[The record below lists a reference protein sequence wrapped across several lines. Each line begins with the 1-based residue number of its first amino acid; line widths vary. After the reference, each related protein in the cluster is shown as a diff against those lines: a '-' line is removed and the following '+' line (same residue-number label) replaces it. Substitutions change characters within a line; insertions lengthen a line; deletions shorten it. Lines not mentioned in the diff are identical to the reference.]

1 MENVY
6 SRFLLKTEE
15 DVRNRTKKL
24 MDRLKE
30 NDDVENMSD
39 EKFEEKRLSYG
50 LATDLIEE
58 NKLLCQI
65 IIDIANKQDIILEKL
80 EKLENRA

>member
-1 MENVY
+1 M
-6 SRFLLKTEE
+6 
-15 DVRNRTKKL
+15 
-24 MDRLKE
+24 
-30 NDDVENMSD
+30 ENMSD

>member
-1 MENVY
+1 MTNDY
-6 SRFLLKTEE
+6 LKMLLKKEE
-15 DVRNRTKKL
+15 DVRNRTKQLVK
-24 MDRLKE
+24 RSKE
-30 NDDVENMSD
+30 NVDVENMSD
-39 EKFEEKRLSYG
+39 SEFEEKRFSYG

-58 NKLLCQI
+58 NKLLCCI

>member
-15 DVRNRTKKL
+15 DVRNCTKKL

-65 IIDIANKQDIILEKL
+65 VIDIANKQDIILEKL

>member
-1 MENVY
+1 MTNDY
-6 SRFLLKTEE
+6 LKMLFEKEE
-15 DVRNRTKKL
+15 DVRNRTNRL
-24 MDRLKE
+24 MDRSKTR
-30 NDDVENMSD
+30 DDVEHMSD
-39 EKFEEKRLSYG
+39 SEFEEKRLSYG

-80 EKLENRA
+80 EKLENKG